1 MKRIL
6 IFATIITV
14 GAAMFLLLN
23 EVLNYRKYLPKMVQ
37 QVETLQG
44 QLLETQKNIFR
55 AYEFRDFSLSSI
67 TNDTLS
73 LQDKFIL
80 IFPEDICNVCY
91 EKVFYNMGE
100 LAPELKKKIVAIVP
114 PKFKRKF
121 SVYNSSYQLNVGK
134 IVSMNLSAYMPSS
147 MANELVL
154 FYSSAE
160 EEIFAP
166 VVLNASYY
174 DVKSYI
180 ETIST

>member
-67 TNDTLS
+67 VIRT
-73 LQDKFIL
+73 
-80 IFPEDICNVCY
+80 
-91 EKVFYNMGE
+91 
-100 LAPELKKKIVAIVP
+100 
-114 PKFKRKF
+114 
-121 SVYNSSYQLNVGK
+121 
-134 IVSMNLSAYMPSS
+134 
-147 MANELVL
+147 LVL
-154 FYSSAE
+154 GF
-160 EEIFAP
+160 I
-166 VVLNASYY
+166 VL
-174 DVKSYI
+174 I
-180 ETIST
+180 